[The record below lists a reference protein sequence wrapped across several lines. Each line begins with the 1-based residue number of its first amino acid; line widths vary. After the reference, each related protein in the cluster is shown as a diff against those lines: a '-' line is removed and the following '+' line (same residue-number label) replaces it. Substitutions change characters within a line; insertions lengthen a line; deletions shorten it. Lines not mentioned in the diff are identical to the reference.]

1 MPTIHALV
9 SSPRVDAA
17 AIGEIART
25 LVSLSGRL
33 LGKAEAVTATVV
45 ETIAPTQ
52 WFVGT
57 RSLAD
62 LDAASFRVVIR
73 VTQGTN
79 DKDEKA
85 AFVAAA
91 SAAMARILGATRPES
106 YVVVDEVPADAW
118 GWGGETQEHR
128 AIAARIAKAETETA
142 VFDTYRRFGIR

>member
-45 ETIAPTQ
+45 ETIAPEQ

-62 LDAASFRVVIR
+62 LGAASFRVVIR

-128 AIAARIAKAETETA
+128 AIAARIAKAETETT

>member
-45 ETIAPTQ
+45 ETIAPEQ

-62 LDAASFRVVIR
+62 LGAASFRVVIR

-128 AIAARIAKAETETA
+128 VIAARIAKAETETA

>member
-45 ETIAPTQ
+45 ETIAPEQ